1 MFVCY
6 ICSKTE
12 ESLAAF
18 RSHLQ
23 YHNVVGELK
32 LPLLCMECKGSFA
45 KIYTLIRHVQN
56 YHGNTKFA
64 GPQHSVHDSYC
75 SDVTVN
81 NDCCN
86 VESQARENFL
96 DDMRNEG
103 IALVA
108 SLRANSSI
116 PFTVIPSVIDSV
128 NQMSASLSSFC
139 QNEAIST
146 MVSAGID
153 EGIINAVKMQL
164 NANLEGTA
172 KPLDFLST
180 RYKQDKFFNDHPLAV
195 TPETVSFGLEIASHS
210 GNSQLISESFQY
222 VSVEKTL
229 RSLLQSENYV
239 KLLLR
244 DDNNEVI
251 CSYADGQRYKLHPL
265 FSDSGKFSLMI
276 QLFYD
281 GLGVTNPLRGQSTLH
296 NVGVFFYTIRNL
308 PQVHN
313 SCFAN
318 VHLLALCYSL
328 DLKKYGF
335 DPILEKFV
343 DELNTL
349 SRVGFEGNF
358 PVVGQ
363 CTVFASLCQVTCD
376 NLALN
381 GILGFIESF
390 SCDHFCTLCYA
401 TQDDIQSKF
410 YESEFTLRTLS
421 SYKSD
426 IHGLKQSSCKHV
438 RGVKKECKL
447 NNIDGFHVTNNWSLD
462 IMHIVLE
469 GIVPYELSCILS
481 GLCESVDHLDIHTI
495 NCEIQLFWGK
505 ITVEKSNKPLE
516 LNKIDEP
523 SHGLSPSM
531 KAMQYWAL
539 LKYLPLI
546 IGNFVLPSSNNQHWE
561 FLLHLSH
568 LVDLIFSP
576 NFTPGIISYFRCVI
590 ADHLHMFV
598 DLYGGK
604 DNIRLRPKHH
614 LLIHLPSIVLKSGPL
629 AGMSCF
635 RYELKNSFFKRS
647 AHIACNFTNICHTL
661 AYRHQQRALYSLLS
675 NEHVRN
681 VPIVPKHKPK
691 YISQLKYG
699 DDLCSKFDLTV
710 SDKVNLAS
718 KLYVASVEYK
728 TGDFVAVDQNS
739 ETKLPTFGKMCAFVM
754 CPDSG
759 KWYLVVELLTTL
771 DFYAHV
777 HAYCVSGLNANEYK
791 ILTVDKLLDYH
802 PLYCHVREGF
812 DGVRRKYIRLPYH
825 VFKM

>member
-56 YHGNTKFA
+56 YHGNTKVA
-64 GPQHSVHDSYC
+64 GSQNSVHDSYC

-239 KLLLR
+239 KLLLH

-281 GLGVTNPLRGQSTLH
+281 GLGVTNPLRG
-296 NVGVFFYTIRNL
+296 
-308 PQVHN
+308 
-313 SCFAN
+313 
-318 VHLLALCYSL
+318 
-328 DLKKYGF
+328 
-335 DPILEKFV
+335 
-343 DELNTL
+343 
-349 SRVGFEGNF
+349 
-358 PVVGQ
+358 
-363 CTVFASLCQVTCD
+363 
-376 NLALN
+376 
-381 GILGFIESF
+381 
-390 SCDHFCTLCYA
+390 
-401 TQDDIQSKF
+401 
-410 YESEFTLRTLS
+410 
-421 SYKSD
+421 
-426 IHGLKQSSCKHV
+426 
-438 RGVKKECKL
+438 
-447 NNIDGFHVTNNWSLD
+447 
-462 IMHIVLE
+462 
-469 GIVPYELSCILS
+469 
-481 GLCESVDHLDIHTI
+481 
-495 NCEIQLFWGK
+495 
-505 ITVEKSNKPLE
+505 
-516 LNKIDEP
+516 
-523 SHGLSPSM
+523 
-531 KAMQYWAL
+531 
-539 LKYLPLI
+539 
-546 IGNFVLPSSNNQHWE
+546 
-561 FLLHLSH
+561 
-568 LVDLIFSP
+568 
-576 NFTPGIISYFRCVI
+576 
-590 ADHLHMFV
+590 
-598 DLYGGK
+598 
-604 DNIRLRPKHH
+604 
-614 LLIHLPSIVLKSGPL
+614 
-629 AGMSCF
+629 
-635 RYELKNSFFKRS
+635 
-647 AHIACNFTNICHTL
+647 
-661 AYRHQQRALYSLLS
+661 
-675 NEHVRN
+675 
-681 VPIVPKHKPK
+681 
-691 YISQLKYG
+691 
-699 DDLCSKFDLTV
+699 
-710 SDKVNLAS
+710 
-718 KLYVASVEYK
+718 
-728 TGDFVAVDQNS
+728 
-739 ETKLPTFGKMCAFVM
+739 
-754 CPDSG
+754 
-759 KWYLVVELLTTL
+759 
-771 DFYAHV
+771 
-777 HAYCVSGLNANEYK
+777 
-791 ILTVDKLLDYH
+791 
-802 PLYCHVREGF
+802 
-812 DGVRRKYIRLPYH
+812 
-825 VFKM
+825 